1 MPTLRVPGNFLWH
14 GGQALGSRT
23 LRVASHIWAA
33 SQPNTWRERM
43 EIAAMDRFT
52 GFTSAA
58 AEELPGAR
66 AVMDLFHVAHLA
78 GGALDE
84 CRRHIG
90 QERHQRRGRR
100 YRPHGDR
107 LTGKNAQTAIQRY
120 PGLLRP
126 APTPQAIPPKPST
139 ATSNTYAAPHS
150 NLRNLTNYTTRA
162 LPETGGFKTQ
172 RHPNYEEPF
181 FLLT

>member
-33 SQPNTWRERM
+33 AQPNTWRERM

-78 GGALDE
+78 GGALD
-84 CRRHIG
+84 
-90 QERHQRRGRR
+90 
-100 YRPHGDR
+100 
-107 LTGKNAQTAIQRY
+107 
-120 PGLLRP
+120 
-126 APTPQAIPPKPST
+126 
-139 ATSNTYAAPHS
+139 
-150 NLRNLTNYTTRA
+150 
-162 LPETGGFKTQ
+162 
-172 RHPNYEEPF
+172 
-181 FLLT
+181 

>member
-1 MPTLRVPGNFLWH
+1 MPTLRVPGSFLWH
-14 GGQALGSRT
+14 CGQALGSRA

-78 GGALDE
+78 GDALDE
-84 CRRHIG
+84 CRGNIG
-90 QERHQRRGRR
+90 QERHQRRGRP

-107 LTGKNAQTAIQRY
+107 HTGQDAQTAIQRY

-126 APTPQAIPPKPST
+126 PPHHRRSHRSHQRPPRTPTRLRTRTCETSPTTPPEHSSKQED
-139 ATSNTYAAPHS
+139 SNPNDT
-150 NLRNLTNYTTRA
+150 
-162 LPETGGFKTQ
+162 
-172 RHPNYEEPF
+172 PNYEEPF